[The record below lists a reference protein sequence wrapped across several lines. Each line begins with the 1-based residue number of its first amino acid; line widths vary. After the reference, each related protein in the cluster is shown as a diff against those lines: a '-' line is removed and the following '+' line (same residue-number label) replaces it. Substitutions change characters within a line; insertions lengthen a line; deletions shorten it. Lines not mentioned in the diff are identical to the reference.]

1 MNSIFSTIV
10 IILIGILYGIVFFD
24 VMIPLLQRF
33 KYGQAIR
40 KEGPRSHLTKSGT
53 PTMGGIVMI
62 IITIMLSVTLIIF
75 NLKKEFNI
83 LFKLLV
89 VIIPIIGFG
98 LIGFLDDYL
107 IILKKNNEGL
117 SPSIK
122 FLLQL
127 MISAISYYLIL
138 KIRGNNLLNFFGVN
152 IDLKFLYGIFIIISY
167 TGFTNGANLTDGID
181 GLLGGTSLI
190 ALVGISYIAF
200 VKKDMFVFYFAI
212 SLIIA
217 IISFL
222 IFNLPKAK
230 IFMGDTGSLM
240 IGAVIFALLLLL
252 NMDILI
258 FFFGFTFLIESI
270 SVILQVWFF
279 KKTKGNRLFKMSPIH
294 HHLELIGLKDYKVDI
309 IIWTLTF
316 VFVLFGTILGVLV
329 F

>member
-138 KIRGNNLLNFFGVN
+138 KI
-152 IDLKFLYGIFIIISY
+152 
-167 TGFTNGANLTDGID
+167 
-181 GLLGGTSLI
+181 
-190 ALVGISYIAF
+190 
-200 VKKDMFVFYFAI
+200 
-212 SLIIA
+212 
-217 IISFL
+217 
-222 IFNLPKAK
+222 
-230 IFMGDTGSLM
+230 
-240 IGAVIFALLLLL
+240 
-252 NMDILI
+252 ILI
-258 FFFGFTFLIESI
+258 F
-270 SVILQVWFF
+270 
-279 KKTKGNRLFKMSPIH
+279 
-294 HHLELIGLKDYKVDI
+294 
-309 IIWTLTF
+309 
-316 VFVLFGTILGVLV
+316 
-329 F
+329 

>member
-1 MNSIFSTIV
+1 
-10 IILIGILYGIVFFD
+10 
-24 VMIPLLQRF
+24 
-33 KYGQAIR
+33 
-40 KEGPRSHLTKSGT
+40 
-53 PTMGGIVMI
+53 
-62 IITIMLSVTLIIF
+62 
-75 NLKKEFNI
+75 
-83 LFKLLV
+83 
-89 VIIPIIGFG
+89 
-98 LIGFLDDYL
+98 
-107 IILKKNNEGL
+107 
-117 SPSIK
+117 
-122 FLLQL
+122 
-127 MISAISYYLIL
+127 
-138 KIRGNNLLNFFGVN
+138 
-152 IDLKFLYGIFIIISY
+152 
-167 TGFTNGANLTDGID
+167 
-181 GLLGGTSLI
+181 
-190 ALVGISYIAF
+190 
-200 VKKDMFVFYFAI
+200 MFVFYFAI